1 MENSLHV
8 VWEIEMFKVCEGIIK
23 RVSGFNF
30 SPGFSNSQACKIF
43 HLSSIFTECH
53 LQYTIKEEGI
63 SLEFFVTPIVGL
75 AAELHGLPKM
85 AYTNGKPKLIDY
97 GKHK

>member
-1 MENSLHV
+1 
-8 VWEIEMFKVCEGIIK
+8 
-23 RVSGFNF
+23 
-30 SPGFSNSQACKIF
+30 
-43 HLSSIFTECH
+43 